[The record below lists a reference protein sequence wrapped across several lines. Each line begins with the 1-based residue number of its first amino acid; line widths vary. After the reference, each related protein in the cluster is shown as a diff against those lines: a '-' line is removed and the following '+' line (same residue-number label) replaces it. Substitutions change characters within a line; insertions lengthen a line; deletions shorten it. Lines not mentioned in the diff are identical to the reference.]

1 MVDEKIPELV
11 ASQSLQNLEIT
22 RLTQD
27 PIFGQINTSKILQA
41 ERKIRENRIEE
52 DPKFQEAM
60 KYWAQKVKHPVTK
73 EEIKLR
79 DEYNKVKDSESLI
92 KKMTDIIDD

>member
-60 KYWAQKVKHPVTK
+60 KYWAKKVKHPVTK